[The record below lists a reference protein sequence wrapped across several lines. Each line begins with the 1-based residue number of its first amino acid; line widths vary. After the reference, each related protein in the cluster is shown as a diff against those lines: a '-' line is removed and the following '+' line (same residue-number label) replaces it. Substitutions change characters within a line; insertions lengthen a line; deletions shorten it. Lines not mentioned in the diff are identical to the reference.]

1 MDRVD
6 RIVGASL
13 VVIGILGLVVGFYV
27 VATPL

>member
-13 VVIGILGLVVGFYV
+13 LVIGILGLVVGFYV
-27 VATPL
+27 VAMPL